1 LVSTQAKTTCVLL
14 SLPKDDYNRITAAA
28 TAEDQIIRAKH
39 LAACP
44 IFLTWPA
51 RRLAA
56 RTATAASG
64 RPDRTFEMLGHIDV
78 VSADAW
84 TNRSLS
90 SSSRRTVDVRVS
102 KHSLAVKSGR
112 RFEVRAGASRT

>member
-1 LVSTQAKTTCVLL
+1 MLL

-56 RTATAASG
+56 RTSTAGPG
-64 RPDRTFEMLGHIDV
+64 RPDRTFELLELGHIDV

-84 TNRSLS
+84 TTRSLS

-102 KHSLAVKSGR
+102 KHSLAVKSRR

>member
-56 RTATAASG
+56 RTSTAGPG
-64 RPDRTFEMLGHIDV
+64 RPDRTFELLELSATSTSFRPMLGRID
-78 VSADAW
+78 
-84 TNRSLS
+84 R
-90 SSSRRTVDVRVS
+90 SRRVLDARWTCVCRNI
-102 KHSLAVKSGR
+102 R
-112 RFEVRAGASRT
+112 SR